1 MLIKIDDRED
11 NLIYKELG
19 ELDIICYPERLK
31 IGDYVYKD
39 ICVERK
45 TVDDFCLSIMD
56 GRIKKQ
62 VEAMQE
68 AYKDC
73 YVLIHGRIA
82 DRKTEIGENS
92 IVGMLVSLVENGV
105 RVIWVDNAHQAA
117 YALKRLFERTDAKE
131 IHTES
136 EGGKGNGI

>member
-1 MLIKIDDRED
+1 
-11 NLIYKELG
+11 
-19 ELDIICYPERLK
+19 
-31 IGDYVYKD
+31 
-39 ICVERK
+39 
-45 TVDDFCLSIMD
+45 LSIMN